1 MLRVSDNIV
10 EFRYSVVAEESDSKE
25 DLNAVKS
32 LKNWLISYSILKG
45 YRPIVDSFSYTK
57 IIEPEDSFMRKY
69 NKVLKYY
76 GRIFVK

>member
-1 MLRVSDNIV
+1 MLRDSNNIV
-10 EFRYSVVAEESDSKE
+10 ELRYSVIAEESDSKE

-45 YRPIVDSFSYTK
+45 YTPIVDSFSYTK
-57 IIEPEDSFMRKY
+57 IQEPEDSFMRKY

>member
-1 MLRVSDNIV
+1 MLKVSDNVV
-10 EFRYSVVAEESDSKE
+10 ELRYSVIAKESDSKE

-57 IIEPEDSFMRKY
+57 IWEPEDSFMRKY

>member
-1 MLRVSDNIV
+1 MLKVSDNVV
-10 EFRYSVVAEESDSKE
+10 ELRYSVIAKESDSKE

-57 IIEPEDSFMRKY
+57 IWEPEDSVMKK
-69 NKVLKYY
+69 NNEVLKYY
-76 GRIFVK
+76 GRMFVK

>member
-1 MLRVSDNIV
+1 MLRDSNNIV
-10 EFRYSVVAEESDSKE
+10 ELRYSVIAEESDSKE

-32 LKNWLISYSILKG
+32 LKNWLINYSILKG
-45 YRPIVDSFSYTK
+45 YTPIVDSFSYTK
-57 IIEPEDSFMRKY
+57 IWEPEDSFMRKH

>member
-10 EFRYSVVAEESDSKE
+10 ELRYSVVAEESDSKE

-45 YRPIVDSFSYTK
+45 YSPIVDSFSYTK
-57 IIEPEDSFMRKY
+57 IIEPEDSFMKKHS
-69 NKVLKYY
+69 KVLKYY
-76 GRIFVK
+76 GRIFAK